1 MLLPSLR
8 EQVYRANMLLFE
20 HKLITFTWGN
30 VSGIDREQGIVLIK
44 PSGVPYEDLS
54 PENMVALDLDGNV
67 LEGDLKPSSDT
78 PTHLVLYRAFEG
90 IGGVT
95 HTHSRAATAWAQA
108 GQGIPAIGTTHA
120 DTFAGDIP
128 CTREMTRS
136 EIEGEYEKETGNVIV
151 ERFQELD
158 PLNIPAVLVHSHG
171 PFTWGKDAT
180 ASAENAVVLEE
191 VANMAYMSTVI
202 NGSIPPQ
209 MSLPLLN
216 KHFFRKHGSNA
227 YYGQ

>member
-30 VSGIDREQGIVLIK
+30 VSGIDRKQGIVLIK
-44 PSGVPYEDLS
+44 PSGVPYESLS

-67 LEGDLKPSSDT
+67 LEGSLKPSSDT
-78 PTHLVLYRAFEG
+78 PTHLVLYRAFES

-95 HTHSRAATAWAQA
+95 HTHSRSATAWSQT
-108 GQGIPAIGTTHA
+108 GHSIPAIGTTHA
-120 DTFAGDIP
+120 DTFAEAIP
-128 CTREMTRS
+128 CTREMTRN

-151 ERFQELD
+151 ECFRELD
-158 PLNIPAVLVHSHG
+158 PSNIPAVLVRSHG
-171 PFTWGKDAT
+171 PFTWGKNAQQ
-180 ASAENAVVLEE
+180 SAENAVILEE
-191 VANMAYMSTVI
+191 VANIAYMSTLI
-202 NGSIPPQ
+202 SGSIPPQ
-209 MSLPLLN
+209 MPQALLD
-216 KHFFRKHGSNA
+216 KHFYRKHGAGA

>member
-120 DTFAGDIP
+120 DTVGGVLP
-128 CTREMTRS
+128 CPREMTRS

-158 PLNIPAVLVHSHG
+158 PLNIPAVLVHSHE
-171 PFTWGKDAT
+171 PFTWGKMQLHRLKMPLC
-180 ASAENAVVLEE
+180 SKKWLIWRIYVHC
-191 VANMAYMSTVI
+191 I

-209 MSLPLLN
+209 MSLPS
-216 KHFFRKHGSNA
+216 KQAFFRKHGSNA